1 MKNFR
6 FLLAAAVVFAVGSAF
21 TNAPKGEKAVA
32 NWYLPNS
39 STLLASDPAAQS
51 FSSYN
56 PASAH
61 ETPTGCDE
69 GQRVCAAQF
78 PSTSMPANDIQTKN

>member
-21 TNAPKGEKAVA
+21 TNAPEKKAVA

-39 STLLASDPAAQS
+39 STLSADDPAAQS

-56 PASAH
+56 PSSAH
-61 ETPTGCDE
+61 ESPTGCDE
-69 GQRVCAAQF
+69 GERVCSAQF
-78 PSTSMPANDIQTKN
+78 PSTSMPATNIQTKD